1 MALSEETIK
10 KIAELARLELTPQEH
25 TLYTKQLTAILDY
38 VSQLEKINTEGV
50 APLVTA
56 TEMTQIFRED
66 VAKPGFE
73 PGQATS
79 NAPEKSGNLYK
90 VPPVL

>member
-1 MALSEETIK
+1 MISEETIK
-10 KIAELARLELTPQEH
+10 KIANLARLKLNGDEVA
-25 TLYTKQLTAILDY
+25 LYSKQLGAIVDY
-38 VSQLEKINTEGV
+38 VSQLSKLDTTGV

-56 TEMTQIFRED
+56 TDMEITFRTDD
-66 VAKPGFE
+66 VEKNNE
-73 PGQATS
+73 NSLATG